1 MPLKTHVDEQP
12 SINLTPMIDIVFL
25 LIIFF
30 MLGTKFTEMSE
41 AEKKLPLKVPEVS
54 TSDTL
59 TAAPRKRVI
68 NIYQDGTISLD
79 REIVAL
85 SDLVP
90 RLEAARQEYEAL
102 GVVIRGDA
110 KSMFQNVASVLS
122 AVRNAKITDVSVS
135 VRVASNKQ

>member
-1 MPLKTHVDEQP
+1 
-12 SINLTPMIDIVFL
+12 
-25 LIIFF
+25 